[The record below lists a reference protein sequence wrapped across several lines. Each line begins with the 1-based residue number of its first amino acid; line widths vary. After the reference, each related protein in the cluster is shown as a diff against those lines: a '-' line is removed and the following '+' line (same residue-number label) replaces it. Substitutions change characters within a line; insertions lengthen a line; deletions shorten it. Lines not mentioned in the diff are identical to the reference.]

1 MATDRI
7 LTTDEVA
14 ELMRVS
20 YNTARKWIKRGRIP
34 GRKIGRV
41 WRVVES
47 DLIAFVSGGARPTVG
62 ERHAGRLR
70 ASDLLG
76 SCADLVFSSE
86 DIAREHAEE
95 IERDERRSEGRPW
108 Q

>member
-14 ELMRVS
+14 EMMRVS
-20 YNTARKWIKRGRIP
+20 YNTARKWIKCGKIP

-47 DLIAFVSGGARPTVG
+47 DLREFISRGSRPEQG
-62 ERHAGRLR
+62 ERSLK

-76 SCADLVFSSE
+76 CCADLALSSA
-86 DIAREHAEE
+86 DIEREHAEE
-95 IERDERRSEGRPW
+95 IEREERRYRERFE

>member
-1 MATDRI
+1 MATNRI
-7 LTTDEVA
+7 LTAEEVA
-14 ELMRVS
+14 ELMKVS
-20 YNTARKWIKRGRIP
+20 HNTARRWIKHGRIP

-47 DLIAFVSGGARPTVG
+47 DLIAFVASGSAPAFVERPAR
-62 ERHAGRLR
+62 RLK

-76 SCADLVFSSE
+76 SCVDLMFSSE

-95 IERDERRSEGRPW
+95 IERDERRSERRPW

>member
-20 YNTARKWIKRGRIP
+20 YNTARKWIKLGRIP

-47 DLIAFVSGGARPTVG
+47 DLIAFVAGGVKPIAEQRPL
-62 ERHAGRLR
+62 RRLK

-76 SCADLVFSSE
+76 SCADLAFSSE
-86 DIAREHAEE
+86 DIAREHADE
-95 IERDERRSEGRPW
+95 IERDERRPEAGA
-108 Q
+108 